1 MKLGN
6 ILITNIK
13 DHVRKEYE
21 QGNASNAY
29 TAYRALTGASI
40 TDSWKI
46 VKPWIR
52 EWEGEK

>member
-46 VKPWIR
+46 VKPWIKK
-52 EWEGEK
+52 WEGKK